1 MSPITAFLVVTAI
14 FAIGDIVSTKSKAF
28 IPSVFVAAVL
38 FLAGYWTF
46 FPSNIID
53 LPGLGMPLALMSM
66 YMLLAHMGT
75 LMSVQEL
82 IAQWKTVVIALFG
95 LVGMSVFMLTV
106 GSALFGWQTA
116 VAATPPLAGG
126 IVAALMMSEAAKAK
140 GLMAVSILALVMY
153 VAQGFA
159 GYPLTAICLR
169 KEGQRLLDLYHNH
182 GYKEK
187 AKSNLEVS
195 AAAQSS
201 ASWRIFPPTPPEY
214 QTTFVLLAK
223 LAAVA
228 WVAVWV
234 AGLTKNAVSPFVV
247 ALVAG
252 VVAAETGFIERRP
265 LNLSNSFGWLMLS
278 LMAYVFA
285 GFAKATPQ
293 MLAQIAVPLI
303 GLIILGV
310 LGMAIFCIFLG
321 TRLGFTKEMAFAVTL
336 TALYGF
342 PPNYILTEEAAK
354 ALAKTP
360 EEKEFLMNEM
370 LPKMLVGG
378 FTTVTI
384 TSVLMAG
391 IMSKWL

>member
-1 MSPITAFLVVTAI
+1 MSPITAFLLVTAI
-14 FAIGDIVSTKSKAF
+14 FAIGDIISTKSKAF

-38 FLAGYWTF
+38 FLLGYWTF
-46 FPSNIID
+46 FPNNIID

-95 LVGMSVFMLTV
+95 LVGMSLFMLTA

-126 IVAALMMSEAAKAK
+126 IVAALLMSEAAKAK
-140 GLMAVSILALVMY
+140 GLMAVSVLALVMY
-153 VAQGFA
+153 VAQGFV
-159 GYPLTAICLR
+159 GYPLTAMCLR
-169 KEGQRLLDLYHNH
+169 KEGLRLLDLYRNH
-182 GYKEK
+182 GYKG
-187 AKSNLEVS
+187 NTQT
-195 AAAQSS
+195 AAATQSS
-201 ASWRIFPPTPPEY
+201 ARWRIFPPTPPEY

-252 VVAAETGFIERRP
+252 VAAAETGFIERRP